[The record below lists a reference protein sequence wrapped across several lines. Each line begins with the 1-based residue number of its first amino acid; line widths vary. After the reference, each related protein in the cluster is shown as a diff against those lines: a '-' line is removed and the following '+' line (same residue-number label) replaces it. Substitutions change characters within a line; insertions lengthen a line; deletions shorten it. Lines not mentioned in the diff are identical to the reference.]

1 MKNFIITNFQTLK
14 TYGYNYYSAYIPSIA
29 KLREKLFEKSQNEE
43 LTNQVLS
50 DLSLYID
57 EPKNIRNYLRYY
69 KERNK
74 NVAYIK
80 QKLTEK
86 KFKKEDIE
94 SIFSEEI
101 FSTGESI
108 LSSDYLIRK
117 ISELKE
123 KGKSQNAIR
132 LKLVERKEDK
142 SLVEQCLEEVF

>member
-1 MKNFIITNFQTLK
+1 MKKFIITNFQALK
-14 TYGYNYYSAYIPSIA
+14 TYGYNYYSAYIPSINR
-29 KLREKLFEKSQNEE
+29 LREKLFEKSQNEE

-86 KFKKEDIE
+86 KFRKEDVE
-94 SIFSEEI
+94 SIFLEEI
-101 FSTGESI
+101 LSTGESI
-108 LSSDYLIRK
+108 LSPDYLIRK

-142 SLVEQCLEEVF
+142 SLVEQCIEEVF